1 MELDEA
7 AAALDAFEQK
17 LRASAPQ
24 LAAQLAG
31 PLSLRMPQERGE
43 PLAGSGQGVAAR

>member
-7 AAALDAFEQK
+7 AAALVVFDQK
-17 LRASAPQ
+17 LRATAPQ

-31 PLSLRMPQERGE
+31 PLSRRMPQQRGE